1 MGESKQFSG
10 LFSAKV
16 GKHHFHNFLTDQD
29 DHDDYIYDHY
39 DQDDNGDYQD
49 YHHDYGHGDIDFLSF
64 E

>member
-39 DQDDNGDYQD
+39 DD
-49 YHHDYGHGDIDFLSF
+49 GHGDIDFLSF